1 MTPEPM
7 LDHVVELEVRSLFPA
22 RPFDRRSFLAAG
34 VGVGFAACVA
44 PSDAQTVEAMIRTNT
59 DGLVAGV
66 VQVGADKVPAY
77 RARPAHGGTAPVVL
91 VVSEIFGVHEHI
103 ADVCRRLAK
112 RGYYAIA
119 AEFFERQGDVKTP
132 TAIQDVIAV
141 VARVPDVQ
149 VMGDLDA
156 CVAFAASEGA
166 NTTRLAITGFC
177 WGGRITWLYAS
188 HNPALKAAVAW
199 YGRLTNSFNP
209 VIQPKNPIELVAQ
222 LRAPVLGLYG
232 GQDGGIPLTD
242 IEKMKVVL
250 SGGSAAAQTSEFV
263 VFRDAQHAFNADYRP
278 SYNKDAAEEGWKR
291 MLAWFEAHG
300 A

>member
-1 MTPEPM
+1 MT
-7 LDHVVELEVRSLFPA
+7 LELEVRSLMPA
-22 RPFDRRSFLAAG
+22 RSFDRRSFLAAG
-34 VGVGFAACVA
+34 VGVGFAACVV
-44 PSDAQTVEAMIRTNT
+44 PSDAQTIEAMIHTDA

-66 VQVGADKVPAY
+66 VQVGPDKISAY
-77 RARPAHGGTAPVVL
+77 RAKPATGGNAPVVL

-156 CVAFAASEGA
+156 CVAFAAAEGA
-166 NTTRLAITGFC
+166 SSTRLAVTGFC
-177 WGGRITWLYAS
+177 WGGRITWLYAA
-188 HNPALKAAVAW
+188 HNPAVRAGVAW
-199 YGRLTNSFNP
+199 YGRLTSSFNP
-209 VIQPKNPIELVAQ
+209 ALQPKNPIELVGKLQ
-222 LRAPVLGLYG
+222 APVLGLYG

-250 SGGSAAAQTSEFV
+250 SGGSPAAQASEFMV
-263 VFRDAQHAFNADYRP
+263 YRDAQHAFNADYRP
-278 SYNKDAAEEGWKR
+278 SYHKASAEDGWKR
-291 MLAWFEAHG
+291 MLAWFAAHG